1 MRGSVLALM
10 MAVVAGVVGCETRDM
25 GKGATPTMMVA
36 PQAHAGAATQPAAGG
51 EKYTYVV
58 AHGAWAGG
66 FEWKAVGE
74 RLAKDGHLMYRPSH
88 TGQGE
93 RSHLSNP
100 DIDLNTH
107 ITDITNVILFENL
120 RDVVLVG
127 HSYGGMVITGV
138 ADRVPDRI
146 RAMVYVDA
154 FLPENGESL
163 NTARPAPAAPA
174 TPATAPGT
182 QPGRGG
188 RGRGQQVVNGMMG
201 NPPPPNARPPYN
213 VPQSAKTFSQPIELK
228 NQEQTRKIPVVYFLT
243 VDPGRRAEQDGFY
256 FFSERARARGYTV
269 VTLEAGHVPS
279 VTHVAETVKIL
290 EEAPTSGKPWT
301 K

>member
-1 MRGSVLALM
+1 
-10 MAVVAGVVGCETRDM
+10 
-25 GKGATPTMMVA
+25 
-36 PQAHAGAATQPAAGG
+36 
-51 EKYTYVV
+51 
-58 AHGAWAGG
+58 
-66 FEWKAVGE
+66 VGE

-163 NTARPAPAAPA
+163 NTARPAPPA
-174 TPATAPGT
+174 STAPGT
-182 QPGRGG
+182 QPGRG

-201 NPPPPNARPPYN
+201 NAPGPNARPPYN

-228 NQEQTRKIPVVYFLT
+228 NQEQTKKIPVVYFLT
-243 VDPGRRAEQDGFY
+243 ADPGRRPEQDGFY

-290 EEAPTSGKPWT
+290 EEAPVTAKPWT